1 MANNK
6 SGLPEINIGEGLIVL
21 KAKEACD
28 AHSQVGVLETLIKTC
43 KEVISSEAEGL
54 RKSEENSGNYIGLV
68 RITGTDLPPVRVEF
82 RTGSN
87 SALDLDQESTL
98 DELFGPARPLI
109 FARSKVITGVVDPM
123 TLVQQL
129 KDSGKNPWDY
139 LTVSVKPGMDE
150 IVASVSSDAVTV
162 QEVFLPREG
171 WIAKLNELAVV
182 LTNQAK
188 RYISEY
194 MEKVLKPSVVLGSKG
209 KK

>member
-1 MANNK
+1 
-6 SGLPEINIGEGLIVL
+6 
-21 KAKEACD
+21 
-28 AHSQVGVLETLIKTC
+28 
-43 KEVISSEAEGL
+43 
-54 RKSEENSGNYIGLV
+54 
-68 RITGTDLPPVRVEF
+68 
-82 RTGSN
+82 
-87 SALDLDQESTL
+87 
-98 DELFGPARPLI
+98 
-109 FARSKVITGVVDPM
+109 
-123 TLVQQL
+123 
-129 KDSGKNPWDY
+129 
-139 LTVSVKPGMDE
+139 MDE